1 MPIRTKKY
9 RFAMSLV
16 QYAPEETGVYA
27 LWHGDEMIYVGRA
40 AEKAQGIQ
48 HCLIEHL
55 QGSRG
60 VCTAKATHYSW
71 EICLLPAVREAEIL
85 REFRE
90 AHHREPRCNAE
101 PD

>member
-16 QYAPEETGVYA
+16 RYAPEETGVYA

-40 AEKAQGIQ
+40 PEKAQGIQ

-60 VCTAKATHYSW
+60 ACTANATHYSW

-85 REFRE
+85 REFRQ

-101 PD
+101 PA